1 MRVTPKNKIRA
12 GSDYGP
18 IESACGLQAIKLS
31 MLKHTALLLLEMFIY
46 LWVHLCGAG
55 VPGCRGAG
63 VPGCRG
69 EGWLYSVWCAL
80 LNRAAL
86 VRILS
91 VSIKSWVKRNLE
103 VHLGLGVVCSLSL
116 IEEER
121 RRA

>member
-1 MRVTPKNKIRA
+1 MLLQMRVTPKNKIRA

-46 LWVHLCGAG
+46 LWMHLCGAG

-69 EGWLYSVWCAL
+69 AGV
-80 LNRAAL
+80 RGGAARDGCTQCGVL
-86 VRILS
+86 CSIVRRLFGFS
-91 VSIKSWVKRNLE
+91 
-103 VHLGLGVVCSLSL
+103 
-116 IEEER
+116 
-121 RRA
+121 A

>member
-1 MRVTPKNKIRA
+1 LLQMRVTPKNKIRA

-63 VPGCRG
+63 VRGGAARDGCTQCG
-69 EGWLYSVWCAL
+69 VLCSI
-80 LNRAAL
+80 
-86 VRILS
+86 VRRLFGFS
-91 VSIKSWVKRNLE
+91 
-103 VHLGLGVVCSLSL
+103 
-116 IEEER
+116 
-121 RRA
+121 A

>member
-1 MRVTPKNKIRA
+1 MLLQMRVTPKNKIRV

-55 VPGCRGAG
+55 VL
-63 VPGCRG
+63 GCRG

-103 VHLGLGVVCSLSL
+103 VHLGLGVVCSLNL